1 MKIKGKDFRQ
11 VYTAVSKVMELIA
24 EVEFK
29 IDDIIET
36 DSRSTLSEEDVNRL
50 DVLINC
56 LTDLNLMYAALNHTH
71 NQLSDYILEEYH
83 DNHN

>member
-36 DSRSTLSEEDVNRL
+36 DRRSQSSGEDINRL
-50 DVLINC
+50 SILIDC
-56 LTDLNLMYAALNHTH
+56 LTELNLMYATLNHTH
-71 NQLSDYILEEYH
+71 NQLSDYILEESH
-83 DNHN
+83 DNYN